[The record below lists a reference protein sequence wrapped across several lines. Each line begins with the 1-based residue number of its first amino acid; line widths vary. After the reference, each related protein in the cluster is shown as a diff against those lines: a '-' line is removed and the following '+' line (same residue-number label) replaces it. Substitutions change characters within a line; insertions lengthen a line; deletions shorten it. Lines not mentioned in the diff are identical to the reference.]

1 MTNRQKILAD
11 IEAERQRQLLK
22 WGDQHHTPAWW
33 FVILGEEVGEVARA
47 IFESDWTKGATN
59 YRDELVQVAAVAVA
73 ALEDYDIHY
82 GTDRPQPL

>member
-1 MTNRQKILAD
+1 MSRQQILAD
-11 IEAERQRQLLK
+11 IEGERRRQLEK

-33 FVILGEEVGEVARA
+33 FVILGEEVGEVARS
-47 IFESDWTKGATN
+47 IFEWETTHGSN

-73 ALEDYDIHY
+73 ALEDYDIKF